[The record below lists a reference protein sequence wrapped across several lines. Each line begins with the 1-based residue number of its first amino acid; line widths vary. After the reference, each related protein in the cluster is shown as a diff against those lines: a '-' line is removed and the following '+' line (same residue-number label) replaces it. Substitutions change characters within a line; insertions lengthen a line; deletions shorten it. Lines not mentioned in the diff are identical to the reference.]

1 MSGAAGGG
9 SRVTRRRFLV
19 AGALAAAGLPAA
31 VEALAG
37 VDRARTVR
45 SGTAASPPQR
55 FRIGYQIYGWGRYFP
70 AAWWRGAEAVG
81 ALGYPG
87 IEGEYTIAELYEGR
101 EEEFAERMARCGVRL
116 SALYSTTDLER
127 AAERHENLRKNLQ
140 AAAFCRRQG
149 ASMLVIGGTSTRERT
164 PALYAAWAREANAL
178 GQRTL
183 ETHGVRIGVHP
194 HVGSLVETRE
204 EIARVMD
211 ATDPRWVFLAP
222 DTGHLLAGGSDPVE
236 IFRTYGAR
244 IAHAHLKDYAPA
256 SAGGRGSFV
265 PLGRGAIDFA
275 ALFAAAREAGVDG
288 WLNVE
293 LDSGRGLPPEA
304 VALAARDYLT
314 TTLGVALDPGP
325 ADESSRRPR

>member
-1 MSGAAGGG
+1 G
-9 SRVTRRRFLV
+9 
-19 AGALAAAGLPAA
+19 PAA
-31 VEALAG
+31 VPPARSAQGAPRRAAG
-37 VDRARTVR
+37 PA
-45 SGTAASPPQR
+45 QR
-55 FRIGYQIYGWGRYFP
+55 FRIGYQIYSWGRYFP

-87 IEGEYTIAELYEGR
+87 VEGEYTIAELYEGR

-116 SALYSTTDLER
+116 AALYSTTDLER
-127 AAERHENLRKNLQ
+127 AAEREENLRKNLQ

-149 ASMLVIGGTSTRERT
+149 AAMIVIGGTSATERT
-164 PALYAAWAREANAL
+164 PALYAAWAREANTL

-183 ETHGVRIGVHP
+183 EEHGVRIGLHP
-194 HVGSLVETRE
+194 HVGSLIETRE

-236 IFRTYGAR
+236 IFRTYRER
-244 IAHAHLKDYAPA
+244 IVHAHLKDYAPA
-256 SAGGRGSFV
+256 PGGGRGSFL

-275 ALFAAAREAGVDG
+275 ALLAVARDAGLDG

-293 LDSGRGLPPEA
+293 LDSGRGMSPEA
-304 VALAARDYLT
+304 VARAAREYLT
-314 TTLGVALDPGP
+314 GPLGVVLDPE
-325 ADESSRRPR
+325 AAASSRRSG